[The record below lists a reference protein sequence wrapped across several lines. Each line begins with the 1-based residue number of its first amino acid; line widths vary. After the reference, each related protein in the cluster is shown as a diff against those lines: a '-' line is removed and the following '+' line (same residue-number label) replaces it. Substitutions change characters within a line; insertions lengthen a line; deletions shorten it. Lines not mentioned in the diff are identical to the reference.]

1 MNWMPT
7 PATVHLCLDM
17 QRLFSPEHP
26 AGPWPTPWLPR
37 ILPMVAAI
45 AERFPTRTVF
55 TRFIPPRTPETMP
68 GTWRPYYERWRHATR
83 DHLPPDALELLAPLA
98 RLCPPAAVV
107 DKPVYSAFIRS
118 TLASL
123 LRQRGADG
131 LVVTGCET
139 DVCVLATVL
148 DAIDLGY
155 PVCVV
160 TDAVCSS
167 VDTSHDAVLTLYRT
181 RFAQQVITLTTDE
194 LLSGWLAH

>member
-1 MNWMPT
+1 MDWMPT

-45 AERFPTRTVF
+45 AERFPARTIF
-55 TRFIPPRTPETMP
+55 TRFIPPRTPGTMP

-83 DHLPPDALELLAPLA
+83 AHLPPDTMELLAPLA
-98 RLCPPAAVV
+98 RLCPPAIVV

-123 LRQRGADG
+123 LRQRRADG

-167 VDTSHDAVLTLYRT
+167 VDASHDAVLTLYRT
-181 RFAQQVITLTTDE
+181 RFAQQVITLTTEE
-194 LLSGWLAH
+194 LLNGWPGD